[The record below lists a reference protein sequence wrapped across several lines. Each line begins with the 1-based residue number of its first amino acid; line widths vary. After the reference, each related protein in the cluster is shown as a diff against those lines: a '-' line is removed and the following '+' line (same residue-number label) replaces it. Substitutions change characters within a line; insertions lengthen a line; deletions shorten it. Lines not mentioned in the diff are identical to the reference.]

1 MKNIDYEVV
10 IIGAGVIGLAIANA
24 LSKQTD
30 KSVLVIE
37 KDQSFGRGISSR
49 NSEVIHSGIYYK
61 HNSLKAK
68 HCIRGREL
76 LYAYCK
82 ENSIWHKR
90 CGKLIIAQDEESD
103 QIHKLYNNGIKNGLN
118 NIKILNRKQI
128 SKLEPGIS
136 GSSGLYIG
144 CTGIVSVHELMQSFY
159 NNSMNS
165 NHDYLF
171 KSSVLSS
178 KKKSS
183 SYLTTIINPYENK
196 EVVSSNWVINCAGL
210 NSDILGKNMFDSPK
224 IPIIEYSKGCYFS
237 LSNKYR
243 NKFKHL
249 IYPLPDQNTDTL
261 GIHLTFDKN
270 GSNRLGPNAIRL
282 NNRNEDYFVP
292 QELISTFY
300 KEASK
305 YIKNLKKSDL
315 TPDYAGIRP
324 KNKFLDNRIADFYIK
339 HEVNSGFP
347 RWVNLIGIESPGITS
362 CISISDDIFKLI
374 NTFKS

>member
-1 MKNIDYEVV
+1 MRKPDYEVV
-10 IIGAGVIGLAIANA
+10 IYGAGIIGLAIARA
-24 LSKQTD
+24 LSKLTD

-37 KDQSFGRGISSR
+37 KEKSFGRGISSR

-61 HNSLKAK
+61 YNSLKAK
-68 HCIRGREL
+68 HCLIGREL

-90 CGKLIIAQDEESD
+90 CGKLIIAQDNESD
-103 QIHKLYNNGIKNGLN
+103 KIYKLYNNGIKNGLN

-128 SKLEPGIS
+128 SNIEPGIS
-136 GSSGLYIG
+136 GSSGLYIN

-159 NNSMNS
+159 NSSINS

-178 KKKSS
+178 KKESS
-183 SYLTTIINPYENK
+183 TYLTTIMNASK
-196 EVVSSNWVINCAGL
+196 DTEVVSSNWVINCAGL
-210 NSDILGKNMFDSPK
+210 NSDILGKNIFDNPK

-249 IYPLPDQNTDTL
+249 IYPLPDHNTDSL

-270 GSNRLGPNAIRL
+270 GSNRLGPNAIKL

-292 QELISTFY
+292 KELVSTFY
-300 KEASK
+300 KEATK
-305 YIKNLKKSDL
+305 YIKNLEKNDL

-339 HEVNSGFP
+339 HEINSGFP

-362 CISISDDIFKLI
+362 CISISNDIIKLI
-374 NTFKS
+374 KNYKK